1 LRIALVTVLA
11 VLAAS
16 LIWLAGE
23 QHRKNCLSTGRVGCS
38 VLPWDS
44 GDRPMSGPLDT
55 YGCEQL
61 VLLHVYDGVENGPDE
76 TPPECR

>member
-1 LRIALVTVLA
+1 
-11 VLAAS
+11 
-16 LIWLAGE
+16 
-23 QHRKNCLSTGRVGCS
+23 
-38 VLPWDS
+38 
-44 GDRPMSGPLDT
+44 MSGPLDT